1 MMVST
6 FLCFVHLSVA
16 VQTSM
21 PSFHAKM
28 QSKLRTEAMGAD
40 TVVWLAASEA
50 AVKQPSGLFFQ
61 GQKNLFVI
69 WVFPASQSIIHGTM
83 ML

>member
-1 MMVST
+1 MTDAYVVNSFV
-6 FLCFVHLSVA
+6 FLSLA

-40 TVVWLAASEA
+40 TILWLVASAA

-61 GQKNLFVI
+61 GQKQIAFGFYLFLRHVAI
-69 WVFPASQSIIHGTM
+69 T
-83 ML
+83 